1 MGSRIRLVDNDGK
14 EPHRWW
20 VNRAMFDLKK
30 IKELIKLMVSNDL
43 TELDLQGDNQRVT
56 LKRGIG
62 ESDVRYVAQAPPPV
76 AGEPAAAPTPL
87 GGQAAAAGAA
97 SPSDADGTVT
107 ITSPMVGT
115 YYTSSSPD
123 AKPFM
128 AVGDRVDADTVV
140 CIIEAMKV
148 FNEIKAETAGTI
160 EKLLVSNGDS
170 VEFGQPM
177 FLVRPD

>member
-1 MGSRIRLVDNDGK
+1 
-14 EPHRWW
+14 
-20 VNRAMFDLKK
+20 MFDLKK

-43 TELDLQGDNQRVT
+43 TELDLQGDNERVT

-62 ESDVRYVAQAPPPV
+62 ESNVQYVAQSPLPVAAEQIAPP
-76 AGEPAAAPTPL
+76 ASS
-87 GGQAAAAGAA
+87 GGQSASGADA
-97 SPSDADGTVT
+97 SDPSGEGGALT

-115 YYTSSSPD
+115 YYTSASPD
-123 AKPFM
+123 AKPFV

-170 VEFGQPM
+170 VEFGQPL
-177 FLVRPD
+177 FLVKPD

>member
-1 MGSRIRLVDNDGK
+1 MMERNPTDGG
-14 EPHRWW
+14 P
-20 VNRAMFDLKK
+20 NRAMFDLKK

-43 TELDLQGDNQRVT
+43 TELDLQGDNERVT

-62 ESDVRYVAQAPPPV
+62 ESDVRYIAQAPPSV
-76 AGEPAAAPTPL
+76 AGEPIASSTSS
-87 GGQAAAAGAA
+87 GGQAAGAA
-97 SPSDADGTVT
+97 ASSDADGTVT

-123 AKPFM
+123 AKPFG

-148 FNEIKAETAGTI
+148 FNEIKAEMAGTI

>member
-1 MGSRIRLVDNDGK
+1 
-14 EPHRWW
+14 
-20 VNRAMFDLKK
+20 MFDLKK
-30 IKELIKLMVSNDL
+30 IKELIKLMVANDL
-43 TELDLQGDNQRVT
+43 TELDLQGDNERVT
-56 LKRGIG
+56 LKRGLG
-62 ESDVRYVAQAPPPV
+62 ESDVRYVAQAPLPV
-76 AGEPAAAPTPL
+76 ANEPITPPTSP
-87 GGQAAAAGAA
+87 GGQAAGAA
-97 SPSDADGTVT
+97 SDPSGEDGTVT

-128 AVGDRVDADTVV
+128 AVGDRVDAETVV

-148 FNEIKAETAGTI
+148 FNEIKAEMAGTI